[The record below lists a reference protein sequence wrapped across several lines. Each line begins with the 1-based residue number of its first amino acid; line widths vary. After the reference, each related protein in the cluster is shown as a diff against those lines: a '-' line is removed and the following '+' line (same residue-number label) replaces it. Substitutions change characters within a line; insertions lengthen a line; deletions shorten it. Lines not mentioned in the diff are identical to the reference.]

1 VLIGIGIGIGIAI
14 RAIDE
19 AFDDGPVF
27 DTDPDPDPDSD
38 PDWGRARSCSTEK
51 T

>member
-1 VLIGIGIGIGIAI
+1 VLIGIGIGIGIGIAI

-27 DTDPDPDPDSD
+27 DTDTDPD